1 MTTIEKA
8 REDVSG
14 SYDELRRKCFG
25 DDDKTQPAHLSVE
38 ENNLDSSGYSA
49 SLGKLVI
56 YLSDGDLKAWDLPY
70 FGGPPPSWWTTLLHE
85 IIHEYQH
92 KRVEEPSTEGIA
104 LKEQHPRPF
113 PGHGHDERFYT
124 AVVAIAPA
132 FEATPEEF
140 LEMI

>member
-8 REDVSG
+8 SEDVSG
-14 SYDELRRKCFG
+14 SYDELRQKCFG
-25 DDDKTQPAHLSVE
+25 DDDKTQPAHLVVE

-56 YLSDGDLKAWDLPY
+56 YLSDGDLMDWDLLR
-70 FGGPPPSWWTTLLHE
+70 FDGSPPSWRTTLLHE

-92 KRVEEPSTEGIA
+92 KRVEEPSEEGKA
-104 LKEQHPRPF
+104 LKEQHTRPF
-113 PGHGHDERFYT
+113 PGHGHDDRFYT

-132 FEATPEEF
+132 FGATPEQF